1 MDEAV
6 TNDGH
11 FYTTVTFTA
20 YTDALDEVKE
30 ALKDTNNLST
40 ADAASLKK
48 AVDDA
53 LAALKD
59 STYQRELA
67 TIAVDSF
74 ATIDEADYTTNS
86 YAAFKAA
93 KEALDALIAADGTKP
108 AAFKTKTA
116 DYTTA
121 KTALVNVAALK
132 AQIAHESNYVEA
144 NYTADSWKAYSD
156 ALKAAK
162 AKLVNG
168 TTDSVAAALTALT
181 AAENALVRTTTPPDT
196 TVLDETIAD
205 MEKVN
210 GSEYTTDSY
219 KALTDAIAKAKSDKV
234 KGDAGLN
241 QQNIDAMKAAKE
253 ALVSTVELKAK
264 VAEAGKV
271 DSSKYTTASYGVL
284 SKLLAAKD
292 DTTSDPVVKGLD
304 TLYKSGTVKELAE
317 RVAAIDAAVAKLD
330 ARATGVKDYVD
341 GIKLKDNDKG
351 YYTDASYK
359 AYSDAYKAL
368 KKLAAAGEGEVG
380 IAEFTEAKEAFEA
393 AEAKLAYKSA
403 DYGKIDDLLAKV
415 PSDLSGYTADSVAK
429 FEAAKKA
436 VKRGLTIDQQSK
448 VDAMADALEAAIKGL
463 TLKSQAPGDN
473 KGDGTQSGTHKGD
486 DISKTGADV
495 QVFAII
501 IALATCAGLGA
512 VAYARRRREV

>member
-1 MDEAV
+1 
-6 TNDGH
+6 
-11 FYTTVTFTA
+11 
-20 YTDALDEVKE
+20 
-30 ALKDTNNLST
+30 
-40 ADAASLKK
+40 
-48 AVDDA
+48 
-53 LAALKD
+53 
-59 STYQRELA
+59 
-67 TIAVDSF
+67 
-74 ATIDEADYTTNS
+74 
-86 YAAFKAA
+86 
-93 KEALDALIAADGTKP
+93 
-108 AAFKTKTA
+108 
-116 DYTTA
+116 
-121 KTALVNVAALK
+121 
-132 AQIAHESNYVEA
+132 
-144 NYTADSWKAYSD
+144 
-156 ALKAAK
+156 
-162 AKLVNG
+162 
-168 TTDSVAAALTALT
+168 
-181 AAENALVRTTTPPDT
+181 
-196 TVLDETIAD
+196 

-264 VAEAGKV
+264 VSEAGKV
-271 DSSKYTTASYGVL
+271 DSSKYTTASYEAL

-368 KKLAAAGEGEVG
+368 KKLAAA
-380 IAEFTEAKEAFEA
+380 
-393 AEAKLAYKSA
+393 
-403 DYGKIDDLLAKV
+403 GKIDDLLAKV

>member
-1 MDEAV
+1 M
-6 TNDGH
+6 
-11 FYTTVTFTA
+11 
-20 YTDALDEVKE
+20 
-30 ALKDTNNLST
+30 
-40 ADAASLKK
+40 
-48 AVDDA
+48 
-53 LAALKD
+53 
-59 STYQRELA
+59 A
-67 TIAVDSF
+67 T
-74 ATIDEADYTTNS
+74 E
-86 YAAFKAA
+86 
-93 KEALDALIAADGTKP
+93 
-108 AAFKTKTA
+108 
-116 DYTTA
+116 
-121 KTALVNVAALK
+121 
-132 AQIAHESNYVEA
+132 
-144 NYTADSWKAYSD
+144 
-156 ALKAAK
+156 
-162 AKLVNG
+162 
-168 TTDSVAAALTALT
+168 
-181 AAENALVRTTTPPDT
+181 R
-196 TVLDETIAD
+196 
-205 MEKVN
+205 
-210 GSEYTTDSY
+210 
-219 KALTDAIAKAKSDKV
+219 
-234 KGDAGLN
+234 
-241 QQNIDAMKAAKE
+241 QQQAAKE

-463 TLKSQAPGDN
+463 TLKSQAPGGN

-512 VAYARRRREV
+512 VAYARRRREA